1 MSATLPNLRE
11 IALWLD
17 ACLYVTQYRP
27 VEIKEYIK
35 VGNEVK
41 NCQMNEDCR
50 IVKSNIQGDKLGIFP
65 LIDETLK

>member
-17 ACLYVTQYRP
+17 AFLFVTQYRP

-35 VGNEVK
+35 IGN
-41 NCQMNEDCR
+41 D
-50 IVKSNIQGDKLGIFP
+50 VKSCHSEETRQVKSSIAGDKLGIFP
-65 LIDETLK
+65 LI